1 MAEENQ
7 IDIEHL
13 SIVELANLSQ
23 HVNSGNFSA
32 TQKQKVEALVWKK
45 IKDVANRASKLDPQ
59 NKDELK
65 AFQSLLDNLP
75 LAYRMETGGFL
86 PTVKSAETRLYNAQN
101 GIDDRTAAEK
111 AKDNINQFGSD
122 VHKAYS
128 DFYDKVDD
136 KVNAW
141 VNTAGEKIESF
152 EKSIKNAPKKLK
164 HNAKLGWRFMR
175 IAANRQKN
183 NTKNWMK
190 NKHQSYSAWY
200 DRMDDKLNAWVDKA
214 GQKIEAFERG
224 LANAPKKLKHNA
236 KLGWRFMRIAANR
249 QKNNTKNWIKNKHQ
263 SYSAWHDRIDDKLN
277 AWVDKAGQKIEAFER
292 GLANAPKKL
301 KHNAKLGWRFMRIA
315 ANRQKNNAKNWI
327 KNKHQSYSAWH
338 DRIDDKLNAWV
349 DKAGQ
354 KIEAFERGLANA
366 PKNIAKF
373 GKNSWNALQRG
384 WQRAKSIINGIK
396 LPQVK
401 GKAGEKSTVLDLA
414 NGDLSKLKPEQIK
427 NVYNELKQY
436 RNRPRGDKFGD
447 AYYKISGYSTEIL
460 NEIKAKGANS
470 ITDENAEKVA
480 AWLEVNKNIQEEVNK
495 NRAYENEARN
505 KEIEGFLNSRQ
516 GKTQEKETQGRETE
530 VKIQDKEEQNKDNQ
544 EKTEQKQEEK
554 NKEQNEQKQ
563 TMGFAAEYED
573 YAKSIG
579 KEVNDSFIKD
589 CQEGKYKNDFDKFIT
604 EQREKYGPKSQNTE
618 VNKEATSEHQSQAAE
633 NKAKDMYEGLN
644 LTDSQ
649 RKIIDSEFNQLKDI
663 YNNPDKWNLS
673 DDRNKEA
680 ALGAYKESLKMQGF
694 SDFQIS
700 DILSRQKESVKDD
713 TKYQDMFKSNIAK
726 RNQARES
733 VGIKDIEENTGVD
746 KLADKAQLIQQKRG
760 IGPQEQ
766 PHKKDDGKTKIYE
779 LNPNQQQKDNPNLY
793 TTYGSERA

>member
-75 LAYRMETGGFL
+75 LAYRMETGGLL

-141 VNTAGEKIESF
+141 VNTAGERIESF

-224 LANAPKKLKHNA
+224 LANAPKKL
-236 KLGWRFMRIAANR
+236 
-249 QKNNTKNWIKNKHQ
+249 Q
-263 SYSAWHDRIDDKLN
+263 
-277 AWVDKAGQKIEAFER
+277 
-292 GLANAPKKL
+292 
-301 KHNAKLGWRFMRIA
+301 HNAKLGWRFMRIA

-618 VNKEATSEHQSQAAE
+618 ANKEATSEHQSQAAE

>member
-75 LAYRMETGGFL
+75 LAYRMETGGLL

-136 KVNAW
+136 KVNSW

-164 HNAKLGWRFMR
+164 HNAK
-175 IAANRQKN
+175 
-183 NTKNWMK
+183 
-190 NKHQSYSAWY
+190 
-200 DRMDDKLNAWVDKA
+200 V
-214 GQKIEAFERG
+214 
-224 LANAPKKLKHNA
+224 
-236 KLGWRFMRIAANR
+236 GWRFMRIAANR

-277 AWVDKAGQKIEAFER
+277 AWVDKAGKKIEAFER

>member
-75 LAYRMETGGFL
+75 LAYRMETGGLL

-136 KVNAW
+136 KVNSW

-224 LANAPKKLKHNA
+224 LANAPKKLQHNA

-249 QKNNTKNWIKNKHQ
+249 QKNNTKNWMKNKHQ
-263 SYSAWHDRIDDKLN
+263 SYSAWYDRMDDKLN

-779 LNPNQQQKDNPNLY
+779 LNPNQQQKDSPNLY

>member
-75 LAYRMETGGFL
+75 LAYRMETGGLL

-136 KVNAW
+136 KVNSW

-164 HNAKLGWRFMR
+164 HNAKVGWRFMR

-190 NKHQSYSAWY
+190 NKHQSYSAWH
-200 DRMDDKLNAWVDKA
+200 DRM
-214 GQKIEAFERG
+214 
-224 LANAPKKLKHNA
+224 
-236 KLGWRFMRIAANR
+236 
-249 QKNNTKNWIKNKHQ
+249 
-263 SYSAWHDRIDDKLN
+263 DDKLN

-544 EKTEQKQEEK
+544 EKTEQKEEEK